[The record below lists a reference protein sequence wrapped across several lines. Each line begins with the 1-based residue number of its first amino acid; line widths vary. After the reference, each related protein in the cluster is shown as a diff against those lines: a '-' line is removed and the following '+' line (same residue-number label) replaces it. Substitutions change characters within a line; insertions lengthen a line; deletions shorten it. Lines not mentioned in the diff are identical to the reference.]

1 MWYRTVPF
9 YWLLLW
15 NKFYLYHLDH
25 NNAIYIYVLI
35 FILVT
40 CLNDCSNFTYKKKIG
55 NEIHLHNKHQT
66 TLYVILD
73 TAVLPHTSVFKYRYA
88 NICRMSRLFSF
99 ECVEFSTWGFVFDL
113 FDLPTWVCFYSHDI
127 LVEPMPNSHSPS
139 VLWAIESPTRVF
151 DAQIKQ
157 VQY

>member
-1 MWYRTVPF
+1 MTFTIWIIIT
-9 YWLLLW
+9 L
-15 NKFYLYHLDH
+15 NLYM
-25 NNAIYIYVLI
+25 YVLI

-40 CLNDCSNFTYKKKIG
+40 CLNDCSYFTHKKKIG

-139 VLWAIESPTRVF
+139 PLWAIESPTCMF